1 MSKTLIVI
9 VALALVVVFFML
21 KQKPQVTRTR
31 QIKKEK
37 GNMRCRPVYIDHPT
51 VYLDAPITYT
61 EWDTKISSSL

>member
-1 MSKTLIVI
+1 MKSLIV
-9 VALALVVVFFML
+9 VVVLALVVVFFML

-31 QIKKEK
+31 QIKEK
-37 GNMRCRPVYIDHPT
+37 GKMRCRPVYIDQPT